1 MNRYRV
7 TLTAITSKSFT
18 RDLEAVDQYAAA
30 SAAQMMA
37 DREYPDADEI
47 RFDKVELLEAAPEPT
62 PDPLAQ
68 ARDIIAGLLDA
79 ADHGVTEL
87 ESLAVDALDDEG
99 IVETRTL
106 RDEYEQR
113 SQDAWKAIEA
123 ARAFL
128 ASQEDPTCQG

>member
-7 TLTAITSKSFT
+7 TMTVFTADSY
-18 RDLEAVDQYAAA
+18 DAEVEAMDEDHARRFGEE
-30 SAAQMMA
+30 SA
-37 DREYPDADEI
+37 DRLYPDASEI
-47 RFDKVELLEAAPEPT
+47 RVDEVELLTSAPEPT
-62 PDPLAQ
+62 PDPLAL
-68 ARDIIAGLLDA
+68 AREIIAGLLDA

-128 ASQEDPTCQG
+128 ATKEPTP

>member
-7 TLTAITSKSFT
+7 TMTVFTADSY
-18 RDLEAVDQYAAA
+18 DAEVEAMDEGHARRFGEE
-30 SAAQMMA
+30 SAG
-37 DREYPDADEI
+37 RLYPDASEI
-47 RFDKVELLEAAPEPT
+47 RVDEVELLTSAPEPT
-62 PDPLAQ
+62 PDPLAL
-68 ARDIIAGLLDA
+68 AREIIAGLLDA

-128 ASQEDPTCQG
+128 ATKEPTT

>member
-7 TLTAITSKSFT
+7 TMTVFTADSY
-18 RDLEAVDQYAAA
+18 DAEVEAMDEGHARRFGEE
-30 SAAQMMA
+30 SAG
-37 DREYPDADEI
+37 RLYPDASEI
-47 RFDKVELLEAAPEPT
+47 RVDEVELLTSAPEPT
-62 PDPLAQ
+62 PDPLAL
-68 ARDIIAGLLDA
+68 AREIIAGLLDA

-87 ESLAVDALDDEG
+87 ENLAVDALDDEG

-128 ASQEDPTCQG
+128 ATKEPTT